1 MKKSASIITATVLA
15 SLLPLG
21 AWACGESNHIG
32 NVTAVDTRA
41 KSFTIMDMATQ
52 KPLTFAAS
60 DKILLA
66 VASTKQAITVNYR
79 EENGKLIA
87 LTIE

>member
-1 MKKSASIITATVLA
+1 MKKSVSITAIVFAT
-15 SLLPLG
+15 LLPLG

-60 DKILLA
+60 DTILLA
-66 VASTKQAITVNYR
+66 VASTKQAITVNFR

-87 LTIE
+87 LKVE